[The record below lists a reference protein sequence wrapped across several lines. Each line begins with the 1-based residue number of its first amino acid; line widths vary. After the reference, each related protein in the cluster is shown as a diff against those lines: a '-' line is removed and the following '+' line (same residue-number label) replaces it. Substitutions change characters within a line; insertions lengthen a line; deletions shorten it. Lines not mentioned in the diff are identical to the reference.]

1 MKRGKKLLK
10 GQSACNTHT
19 HTLAFF
25 PSPSCYGVTICQQIP
40 GDDGEDYIK
49 TNPYPWHARANMLW
63 LESPAGVGW
72 SVGLTDEDLS
82 HNDMTQSEDALAA
95 VKSWYAKFPEY
106 KQNKLFVSGESYAG
120 IYVPFLTW

>member
-40 GDDGEDYIK
+40 GDDGEDYIFVYAGSCSFFPLRTGQK
-49 TNPYPWHARANMLW
+49 KGLKKRNASSQINSKLGFLTFGYIEVEEVAVQDSLNDASNYGDPI
-63 LESPAGVGW
+63 LE
-72 SVGLTDEDLS
+72 
-82 HNDMTQSEDALAA
+82 ALAI
-95 VKSWYAKFPEY
+95 VTVDP
-106 KQNKLFVSGESYAG
+106 V
-120 IYVPFLTW
+120 